1 MGYPGY
7 RRSHLI
13 PALTVLRSIP
23 SRRTRHRPLI
33 HPLLPVSLSPN
44 SSTPA
49 AVCDILQRGVVIGAG
64 EPKSLNYRALI
75 DAASAAASAAASS
88 SASGIMSE
96 NDVPQVHNTAATAAA
111 APAVG
116 LVFDDDF

>member
-1 MGYPGY
+1 M
-7 RRSHLI
+7 
-13 PALTVLRSIP
+13 
-23 SRRTRHRPLI
+23 
-33 HPLLPVSLSPN
+33 
-44 SSTPA
+44 
-49 AVCDILQRGVVIGAG
+49 IGAG